1 MWINST
7 FKSLKLGFSTNINET
22 TEYANKNNDSH
33 CALSEKK
40 KASEY
45 VVAKDVSY
53 TLESC
58 RKREMKVLRTFILKT
73 TKLLSMLSR
82 VQDRHA
88 PKVCRYFVGQLVL
101 YDFLIALWQFLFR
114 TQCTDYCWTQTT
126 WQPIYHT
133 QFLLHS
139 NYIFRQS
146 KKNQGNKEI
155 HKTL

>member
-1 MWINST
+1 MKIKIMT
-7 FKSLKLGFSTNINET
+7 LI
-22 TEYANKNNDSH
+22 AR
-33 CALSEKK
+33 CQKK
-40 KASEY
+40 KMCLNIID
-45 VVAKDVSY
+45 AKDVSY

-82 VQDRHA
+82 VQNSHA
-88 PKVCRYFVGQLVL
+88 TKVCRYFVGQLVL
-101 YDFLIALWQFLFR
+101 YEFLIALWQFLFC

-126 WQPIYHT
+126 WHNICIPHT
-133 QFLLHS
+133 TFTPLKLYFGK
-139 NYIFRQS
+139 N

>member
-1 MWINST
+1 M
-7 FKSLKLGFSTNINET
+7 KSGFSTNINET
-22 TEYANKNNDSH
+22 TVNENKNNDSH

-40 KASEY
+40 VSEY

-88 PKVCRYFVGQLVL
+88 PKFGRYFVEQIVL
-101 YDFLIALWQFLFR
+101 
-114 TQCTDYCWTQTT
+114 
-126 WQPIYHT
+126 
-133 QFLLHS
+133 
-139 NYIFRQS
+139 
-146 KKNQGNKEI
+146 
-155 HKTL
+155 